1 MTGNHF
7 DPIRLGARIQSYL
20 RAHALQRADYER
32 AGPFIAGFSLQ
43 DANPYLN
50 YAVPEDFAHP
60 SPADIDRLIA
70 AFRRRKRKP
79 RLEYIAQA
87 APEVEPA
94 LLAAGFETENRFP
107 LLACSPALV
116 AAITSRDVTIETA
129 ATETDI
135 RDAVDIGAEAYG
147 APHSPEPL
155 RRLIGQGGV
164 LMLARTGNTAVAAG
178 MATPAHGGVT
188 EVAGIGV
195 RPAWQRRGIAAAL
208 TSAITRE
215 AFARGAELAWLTPGH
230 EAAEI
235 AYRRAGFVRA
245 TEQLHIS
252 RPG

>member
-7 DPIRLGARIQSYL
+7 DPVRLGARIQSYL
-20 RAHALQRADYER
+20 RAHALRRADHER

-50 YAVPEDFAHP
+50 YAVPEDFARP
-60 SPADIDRLIA
+60 GGADIDRLVA
-70 AFRRRKRKP
+70 VFERRKRKP
-79 RLEYIAQA
+79 RLEYIAHA

-94 LLAAGFETENRFP
+94 LLAAGFVAENRFP
-107 LLACSPALV
+107 LLACLPAMPV
-116 AAITSRDVTIETA
+116 AITLDDVTIETA
-129 ATETDI
+129 ATDADI
-135 RDAVDIGAEAYG
+135 RDAVDIGAEAYDV
-147 APHSPEPL
+147 PHSPEPL
-155 RRLIGQGGV
+155 RRLIERGGV
-164 LMLARTGNTAVAAG
+164 LMLARSGHTAIAAG

-208 TSAITRE
+208 TSAITCE

-230 EAAEI
+230 EAAES

-252 RPG
+252 RAG